1 MRKITL
7 LLLMMLSV
15 FYGSAQCNPG
25 ESQLFISMS
34 GGLYASERWVSVT
47 SEPDGAGTVIFAQ
60 GDGTYGNGSGNLTNE
75 PFCVT
80 DGETYYINAYDS
92 YDDSWNGG
100 VYTITD
106 ASGNVVANNGGVT
119 PDDGNDED
127 ESGSAFGN
135 TQEQELEVSE
145 AFSYTPPACVT
156 PSNTLVENVTA
167 TTADFSW
174 NEEASATLG
183 YDWRVMNEGEDPDD
197 ANNTPVAEGTTM
209 TSSDTTITISGLSA
223 EVTYDAY
230 VASNC
235 DTNGFSAYSSVV
247 SFTTP
252 CAVQV
257 PDYTET
263 FNGGVIAPDCWLEA
277 GSGDPS
283 TGPMDLGSGLWNDD
297 DYLNDT
303 VASGGSDNSA
313 SINLYTNNREDW
325 LISPTFDLS
334 GGTYQLVYNVA
345 VTDFANSNEPEGNGM
360 GTDDVVQML
369 ISEDN
374 GATWTPLMTYDV
386 TNIPSHLGQT
396 EIVDLSSYTGN
407 AVFAIWATDGTVSD
421 SEDYDFFFDEFIVRV
436 PPACEVP
443 TNLVADNIVS
453 TSADL
458 SWDEVTAAN
467 SGYEWVVMTD
477 GEDPTDTA
485 NTPVATG
492 TTAAST
498 EVTATATGLTPETD
512 YDVYVR
518 SNCGTD
524 NISEYSDIVEITTLP
539 TCPSVSNLTVDS
551 VDETSA
557 AISWDAVAN
566 ASVGYLVEVYDFE
579 ADPETATAVYS
590 ETVTDVTLVISTLEA
605 ANSYDVYVTVDCGT
619 EDGQSTSEMI
629 TVSTT
634 VPDPVCGGNFYDTG
648 GIDMDFMNNEDYTV
662 TILPDTAGDLVVATF
677 TLVDTST
684 FDDLSVDIGDGN
696 GFQLIPDLADGETL
710 VYTSEAA
717 DGSLIFEFVS
727 STVVP
732 NPGWEAAITCIAPP
746 ACPDPNNLTVSE
758 VTAFTADLSWD
769 EEANASNGYTWVVMS
784 DGEDPTDD
792 ANTPVATGTTA
803 SGVLTASVS
812 GLESNTAYDAYV
824 LADCGDTDGLSVY
837 SNIAEFTT
845 LISCEAPSNLLVEN
859 VTVTGA
865 DLSWEEVANASN
877 GYTWVIM
884 LDGEDPTDTANT
896 PVATGTTAMGVLT
909 ASVSGLSEN
918 TEYDAY
924 VSADCGDTDGMSDFS
939 DVESF
944 TTPCAIVIPNYTEDF
959 DGGVVAPD
967 CWMEAGSG
975 DPTTGPMDLGSGLWN
990 DDDYL
995 NDTVASGGSDNSASI
1010 NLYTNNREDWLISPT
1025 FDLSGGTYQLVYNVA
1040 VTDFANSNEPEG
1052 NGMGTDDVVQMLIS
1066 EDNGATWTPLMTY
1079 DVTNIP
1085 SHLGQTEIVDLS
1097 SYTGNAV
1104 FAIWATDGTVN
1115 DSEDYDFF
1123 FDEFIVR
1130 TPLNCESPVAE
1141 FSTVDS
1147 CDTGEFSIEVNVTS
1161 LGSFS
1166 TIDAFDDQGS
1176 ATQTIT
1182 MAGTYTFGP
1191 YASGTDVLMTLGG
1204 DDADC
1209 NIDETV
1215 TFVCPAQND
1224 ECDVATDLTVGQD
1237 FEDFPVTGNNIGATD
1252 SMQGDP
1258 SCGAAGFNGG
1268 DVWFTVTVPSDGILT
1283 IEMQSAAGSSITD
1296 ATMDVF
1302 SGACGDLV
1310 PVDCDDDGGEGLFPI
1325 IEINDMTLAD
1335 QTLYVRA
1342 WEYGNNVTGEFQIAA
1357 YNANVVGVEDINENA
1372 NIFLYPNPASSE
1384 LHISGLQ
1391 EVTNVSV
1398 FNMLGQKV
1406 LSTKTQNMINV
1417 SDLSTGMY
1425 VVTIDNNGVKKT
1437 MRFIKE

>member
-25 ESQLFISMS
+25 ESQLFITTS
-34 GGLYASERWVSVT
+34 GGSFPSEQWVSVT
-47 SEPDGAGTVIFAQ
+47 SEPDGAGTVIYAQ

-75 PFCVT
+75 PFCAT

-92 YDDSWNGG
+92 YADSWNGG

-106 ASGNVVANNGGVT
+106 ASGNVVANNGGVS
-119 PDDGNDED
+119 PDDGTDED
-127 ESGSAFGN
+127 ASGAFGN

-145 AFSYTPPACVT
+145 AFSYTPPACAAPANALISDVT
-156 PSNTLVENVTA
+156 PYTA
-167 TTADFSW
+167 VFSW
-174 NEEASATLG
+174 DEEPAATLG
-183 YDWRVMNEGEDPDD
+183 YDWRIMNEGEDPDD

-209 TSSDTTITISGLSA
+209 TSSDTSVNITGLSDY
-223 EVTYDAY
+223 VTYDAY

-235 DTNGFSAYSSVV
+235 DTNGFSDYSGVV

-252 CAVQV
+252 FDNGCGA
-257 PDYTET
+257 YTSSPNLTIDDVNDPEDII
-263 FNGGVIAPDCWLEA
+263 VV
-277 GSGDPS
+277 SG
-283 TGPMDLGSGLWNDD
+283 TGPQVLSDLNVALKIDHTWLSDLDITLTSPSGNSIEIISDLCG
-297 DYLNDT
+297 LNDNFDIVLDDEGEDFACGTPT
-303 VASGGSDNSA
+303 VGVFIPEG
-313 SINLYTNNREDW
+313 L
-325 LISPTFDLS
+325 LS
-334 GGTYQLVYNVA
+334 GFDGEVFDGDWTLSIIDDGGGDDGILIEWCLIPTLV
-345 VTDFANSNEPEGNGM
+345 D
-360 GTDDVVQML
+360 
-369 ISEDN
+369 
-374 GATWTPLMTYDV
+374 
-386 TNIPSHLGQT
+386 
-396 EIVDLSSYTGN
+396 
-407 AVFAIWATDGTVSD
+407 
-421 SEDYDFFFDEFIVRV
+421 
-436 PPACEVP
+436 PPACQAPE
-443 TNLVADNIVS
+443 NLITDNIDS

-498 EVTATATGLTPETD
+498 EVTATATGLTPDTD

-518 SNCGTD
+518 SNCGPD
-524 NISEYSDIVEITTLP
+524 NISEYSDLVEFTTLP

-557 AISWDAVAN
+557 TISWDAVAN

-605 ANSYDVYVTVDCGT
+605 ANSYDVYVTADCGT

-727 STVVP
+727 STVIP

-769 EEANASNGYTWVVMS
+769 EEANASNGYTWVVMA

-865 DLSWEEVANASN
+865 DLSWDEVANASN

-909 ASVSGLSEN
+909 ASFSGLSEN

-1025 FDLSGGTYQLVYNVA
+1025 FDLSGDTYELVYNVA

-1130 TPLNCESPVAE
+1130 TPLNCEPPVAE

-1182 MAGTYTFGP
+1182 MTGTYTFGP
-1191 YASGTDVLMTLGG
+1191 YTSSTDVLMTLGG

-1209 NIDETV
+1209 NIDEIV

-1237 FEDFPVTGNNIGATD
+1237 FEDFPVNGNNIGATD

-1258 SCGAAGFNGG
+1258 SCGAIGFNGG

-1283 IEMQSAAGSSITD
+1283 IETLSASGSPIGDT
-1296 ATMDVF
+1296 TIDVY

-1310 PVDCDDDGGEGLFPI
+1310 AVACDDDGGEGAFSL

-1342 WEYGNNVTGEFQIAA
+1342 WEYGNNAFGEFQISA

-1391 EVTNVSV
+1391 EVTNVSI

>member
-1 MRKITL
+1 
-7 LLLMMLSV
+7 MMLSV

-25 ESQLFISMS
+25 ESQLFITTS
-34 GGLYASERWVSVT
+34 GGSFPSEQWVSVT
-47 SEPDGAGTVIFAQ
+47 SEPDGAGTVIYAQ
-60 GDGTYGNGSGNLTNE
+60 GDGTYGNGSGDLTNE
-75 PFCVT
+75 PFCAT

-92 YDDSWNGG
+92 YADSWDGG

-106 ASGNVVANNGGVT
+106 ASGTVIANNSGES
-119 PDDGNDED
+119 PDDGTDED
-127 ESGSAFGN
+127 ASGAFGN

-145 AFSYTPPACVT
+145 AFSYTPPACAAPANALISDVT
-156 PSNTLVENVTA
+156 PYTA
-167 TTADFSW
+167 VFSW
-174 NEEASATLG
+174 DEEPAATLG
-183 YDWRVMNEGEDPDD
+183 YDWRIMNEGEDPDD
-197 ANNTPVAEGTTM
+197 ANNSPVAEGTTM
-209 TSSDTTITISGLSA
+209 TSSDTSVNITGLSDY
-223 EVTYDAY
+223 VTYDAY

-235 DTNGFSAYSSVV
+235 DTNGFSDYSGVV

-252 CAVQV
+252 FDNGCGA
-257 PDYTET
+257 YTSSPNLTIDDVNDPEDII
-263 FNGGVIAPDCWLEA
+263 VV
-277 GSGDPS
+277 SG
-283 TGPMDLGSGLWNDD
+283 TGPQVLSDLNVALKIDHTWLSDLDITLTSPSGNSIEIISDLCG
-297 DYLNDT
+297 LNDNFDIVLDDEGEDFACGTPT
-303 VASGGSDNSA
+303 VGVFIPEG
-313 SINLYTNNREDW
+313 L
-325 LISPTFDLS
+325 LS
-334 GGTYQLVYNVA
+334 GFDGEVFDGDWTLSIIDDGGGDDGILIEWCLIPTLV
-345 VTDFANSNEPEGNGM
+345 D
-360 GTDDVVQML
+360 
-369 ISEDN
+369 
-374 GATWTPLMTYDV
+374 
-386 TNIPSHLGQT
+386 
-396 EIVDLSSYTGN
+396 
-407 AVFAIWATDGTVSD
+407 
-421 SEDYDFFFDEFIVRV
+421 
-436 PPACEVP
+436 PPACQAPE
-443 TNLVADNIVS
+443 NLITDNIDS

-498 EVTATATGLTPETD
+498 EVTATATGLTPDTD

-518 SNCGTD
+518 SNCGPD
-524 NISEYSDIVEITTLP
+524 NISEYSDLVEITTLP

-557 AISWDAVAN
+557 TISWDAVAN

-605 ANSYDVYVTVDCGT
+605 ANSYDVYVTADCGT

-727 STVVP
+727 STVIP

-769 EEANASNGYTWVVMS
+769 EEANASNGYTWVVMA

-909 ASVSGLSEN
+909 ASFSGLSEN
-918 TEYDAY
+918 TEYDVY

-1025 FDLSGGTYQLVYNVA
+1025 FDLSGDTYELVYNVA

-1130 TPLNCESPVAE
+1130 TPLNCEPPVAE

-1182 MAGTYTFGP
+1182 MTGTYTFGP
-1191 YASGTDVLMTLGG
+1191 YASSTDVLMTLGG

-1209 NIDETV
+1209 NIDEIV

-1237 FEDFPVTGNNIGATD
+1237 FEDFPVNGNNIGATD

-1258 SCGAAGFNGG
+1258 SCGAIGFNGG

-1283 IEMQSAAGSSITD
+1283 IETLSASGSPIGDT
-1296 ATMDVF
+1296 TIDVY

-1310 PVDCDDDGGEGLFPI
+1310 AVACDDDGGEGAFSL

-1342 WEYGNNVTGEFQIAA
+1342 WEYGNNAFGEFQISA

-1391 EVTNVSV
+1391 EVTNVSI

>member
-25 ESQLFISMS
+25 ESQLFITTS
-34 GGLYASERWVSVT
+34 GGSFPSEQWVSVT
-47 SEPDGAGTVIFAQ
+47 SEPDGAGTVIYAQ
-60 GDGTYGNGSGNLTNE
+60 GDGTYGNGSGDLTNE
-75 PFCVT
+75 PFCAT

-92 YDDSWNGG
+92 YADSWNGG

-106 ASGNVVANNGGVT
+106 ASGTVIANNSGES
-119 PDDGNDED
+119 PDDGTDED
-127 ESGSAFGN
+127 ASGAFGN

-145 AFSYTPPACVT
+145 AFSYTPPACAAPANALISDVT
-156 PSNTLVENVTA
+156 PYTA
-167 TTADFSW
+167 VFSW
-174 NEEASATLG
+174 DEEPAATLG
-183 YDWRVMNEGEDPDD
+183 YDWRIMNEGEDPDD

-209 TSSDTTITISGLSA
+209 TSSDTSVNITGLSDY
-223 EVTYDAY
+223 VTYDAY

-235 DTNGFSAYSSVV
+235 DTNGFSDYSGVV

-252 CAVQV
+252 FDNGCGA
-257 PDYTET
+257 YTSSPNLTIDDDNDPEDII
-263 FNGGVIAPDCWLEA
+263 VV
-277 GSGDPS
+277 SG
-283 TGPMDLGSGLWNDD
+283 TGPQVLSDLNVALKIDHTWLSDLDITLTSPSGNSIEIISDLCG
-297 DYLNDT
+297 LNDNFDIVLDDEGEDFACGTPT
-303 VASGGSDNSA
+303 VGVFIPEG
-313 SINLYTNNREDW
+313 L
-325 LISPTFDLS
+325 LS
-334 GGTYQLVYNVA
+334 GFDGEVFDGDWTLSIIDDGGGDDGILIEWCLIPTLV
-345 VTDFANSNEPEGNGM
+345 D
-360 GTDDVVQML
+360 
-369 ISEDN
+369 
-374 GATWTPLMTYDV
+374 
-386 TNIPSHLGQT
+386 
-396 EIVDLSSYTGN
+396 
-407 AVFAIWATDGTVSD
+407 
-421 SEDYDFFFDEFIVRV
+421 
-436 PPACEVP
+436 PPACEAP
-443 TNLVADNIVS
+443 ENLITDNIDAVS
-453 TSADL
+453 ANL
-458 SWDEVTAAN
+458 SWDEVAAAN

-477 GEDPTDTA
+477 GEDPADSA

-498 EVTATATGLTPETD
+498 EVTATATGLAPETD

-524 NISEYSDIVEITTLP
+524 SISEYSDLVEFTTLP
-539 TCPSVSNLTVDS
+539 TCPAVSNLTVDS

-557 AISWDAVAN
+557 TISWDAVAN

-590 ETVTDVTLVISTLEA
+590 ETVTDVTLVISTLDA
-605 ANSYDVYVTVDCGT
+605 ANSYDVYVTADCGT

-717 DGSLIFEFVS
+717 DGSLIFEFIS

-769 EEANASNGYTWVVMS
+769 EEANASNGYTWVVMA

-837 SNIAEFTT
+837 SDIAEFTT

-909 ASVSGLSEN
+909 ASVSGLTEN

-1025 FDLSGGTYQLVYNVA
+1025 FDLSGDTYELVYNVA

-1182 MAGTYTFGP
+1182 MTGTYTFGP
-1191 YASGTDVLMTLGG
+1191 YASSTDVLMTLGG

-1209 NIDETV
+1209 NIDEIV

-1237 FEDFPVTGNNIGATD
+1237 FEDFPVNGNNIGATD

-1258 SCGAAGFNGG
+1258 SCGAFGFNGG

-1283 IEMQSAAGSSITD
+1283 IETLSASGSPIGDT
-1296 ATMDVF
+1296 TIDVY

-1310 PVDCDDDGGEGLFPI
+1310 AVACDDDGGEGAFSL

-1342 WEYGNNVTGEFQIAA
+1342 WEYGNNAFGEFQISA

-1391 EVTNVSV
+1391 EVTNVSI

>member
-1 MRKITL
+1 
-7 LLLMMLSV
+7 MMLSV

-25 ESQLFISMS
+25 ESQLFITTS
-34 GGLYASERWVSVT
+34 GGSFPSEQWVSVT
-47 SEPDGAGTVIFAQ
+47 SEPDGAGTVIYAQ

-75 PFCVT
+75 PFCAT

-92 YDDSWNGG
+92 YADSWNGG

-106 ASGNVVANNGGVT
+106 ASGNVVANNGGVS
-119 PDDGNDED
+119 PDDGTDED
-127 ESGSAFGN
+127 AGGAFGN

-167 TTADFSW
+167 TTAEFSW
-174 NEEASATLG
+174 NEEVSATLG

-277 GSGDPS
+277 GSGDP
-283 TGPMDLGSGLWNDD
+283 
-297 DYLNDT
+297 
-303 VASGGSDNSA
+303 
-313 SINLYTNNREDW
+313 
-325 LISPTFDLS
+325 
-334 GGTYQLVYNVA
+334 
-345 VTDFANSNEPEGNGM
+345 
-360 GTDDVVQML
+360 
-369 ISEDN
+369 
-374 GATWTPLMTYDV
+374 
-386 TNIPSHLGQT
+386 
-396 EIVDLSSYTGN
+396 
-407 AVFAIWATDGTVSD
+407 
-421 SEDYDFFFDEFIVRV
+421 
-436 PPACEVP
+436 
-443 TNLVADNIVS
+443 
-453 TSADL
+453 
-458 SWDEVTAAN
+458 
-467 SGYEWVVMTD
+467 
-477 GEDPTDTA
+477 
-485 NTPVATG
+485 
-492 TTAAST
+492 
-498 EVTATATGLTPETD
+498 
-512 YDVYVR
+512 
-518 SNCGTD
+518 
-524 NISEYSDIVEITTLP
+524 
-539 TCPSVSNLTVDS
+539 
-551 VDETSA
+551 
-557 AISWDAVAN
+557 
-566 ASVGYLVEVYDFE
+566 
-579 ADPETATAVYS
+579 
-590 ETVTDVTLVISTLEA
+590 
-605 ANSYDVYVTVDCGT
+605 
-619 EDGQSTSEMI
+619 
-629 TVSTT
+629 
-634 VPDPVCGGNFYDTG
+634 
-648 GIDMDFMNNEDYTV
+648 
-662 TILPDTAGDLVVATF
+662 
-677 TLVDTST
+677 
-684 FDDLSVDIGDGN
+684 
-696 GFQLIPDLADGETL
+696 
-710 VYTSEAA
+710 
-717 DGSLIFEFVS
+717 
-727 STVVP
+727 
-732 NPGWEAAITCIAPP
+732 
-746 ACPDPNNLTVSE
+746 
-758 VTAFTADLSWD
+758 
-769 EEANASNGYTWVVMS
+769 
-784 DGEDPTDD
+784 
-792 ANTPVATGTTA
+792 
-803 SGVLTASVS
+803 
-812 GLESNTAYDAYV
+812 
-824 LADCGDTDGLSVY
+824 
-837 SNIAEFTT
+837 
-845 LISCEAPSNLLVEN
+845 
-859 VTVTGA
+859 
-865 DLSWEEVANASN
+865 
-877 GYTWVIM
+877 
-884 LDGEDPTDTANT
+884 
-896 PVATGTTAMGVLT
+896 
-909 ASVSGLSEN
+909 
-918 TEYDAY
+918 
-924 VSADCGDTDGMSDFS
+924 
-939 DVESF
+939 
-944 TTPCAIVIPNYTEDF
+944 
-959 DGGVVAPD
+959 
-967 CWMEAGSG
+967 
-975 DPTTGPMDLGSGLWN
+975 TTGPMDLGSGLWN

-1025 FDLSGGTYQLVYNVA
+1025 FDLSGDTYELVYNVA

-1066 EDNGATWTPLMTY
+1066 EDNGATWSPLMTY

-1130 TPLNCESPVAE
+1130 TPLNCEPPVAE

-1182 MAGTYTFGP
+1182 MTGTYTFGP
-1191 YASGTDVLMTLGG
+1191 YASSTDVLMTLGG

-1209 NIDETV
+1209 NIDEIV

-1237 FEDFPVTGNNIGATD
+1237 FEDFPVNGNNIGATD

-1258 SCGAAGFNGG
+1258 SCGAFGFNGG

-1283 IEMQSAAGSSITD
+1283 IETLSASGSPIGDT
-1296 ATMDVF
+1296 TIDVY

-1310 PVDCDDDGGEGLFPI
+1310 AVACDDDGGEGAFSL

-1342 WEYGNNVTGEFQIAA
+1342 WEYGNNAFGEFQISA

-1391 EVTNVSV
+1391 EVTNVSI

>member
-1 MRKITL
+1 
-7 LLLMMLSV
+7 MMLSV

-25 ESQLFISMS
+25 ESQLFITTS
-34 GGLYASERWVSVT
+34 GGSFPSEQWVSVT
-47 SEPDGAGTVIFAQ
+47 SEPDGAGTVIYAQ
-60 GDGTYGNGSGNLTNE
+60 GDGTYGNGSGDLTNE
-75 PFCVT
+75 PFCAT

-92 YDDSWNGG
+92 YADSWNGG

-106 ASGNVVANNGGVT
+106 ASGTVIANNSGES
-119 PDDGNDED
+119 PDDGTDED
-127 ESGSAFGN
+127 ASGAFGN

-145 AFSYTPPACVT
+145 AFSYTPPACAAPANALISDVT
-156 PSNTLVENVTA
+156 PYTA
-167 TTADFSW
+167 VFSW
-174 NEEASATLG
+174 DEEPAATLG
-183 YDWRVMNEGEDPDD
+183 YDWRIMNEGEDPDD

-209 TSSDTTITISGLSA
+209 TSSDTSVNITGLSDY
-223 EVTYDAY
+223 VTYDAY

-235 DTNGFSAYSSVV
+235 DTNGFSDYSGVV

-252 CAVQV
+252 FDNGCGA
-257 PDYTET
+257 YTSSPNLTIDDDNDPEDII
-263 FNGGVIAPDCWLEA
+263 VV
-277 GSGDPS
+277 SG
-283 TGPMDLGSGLWNDD
+283 TGPQVLSDLNVALKIDHTWLSDLDITLTSPSGNSIEIISDLCG
-297 DYLNDT
+297 LNDNFDIVLDDEGEDFACGTPT
-303 VASGGSDNSA
+303 VGVFIPEG
-313 SINLYTNNREDW
+313 L
-325 LISPTFDLS
+325 LS
-334 GGTYQLVYNVA
+334 GFDGEVFDGDWTLSIIDDGGGDDGILIEWCLIPTLV
-345 VTDFANSNEPEGNGM
+345 D
-360 GTDDVVQML
+360 
-369 ISEDN
+369 
-374 GATWTPLMTYDV
+374 
-386 TNIPSHLGQT
+386 
-396 EIVDLSSYTGN
+396 
-407 AVFAIWATDGTVSD
+407 
-421 SEDYDFFFDEFIVRV
+421 
-436 PPACEVP
+436 PPACEAP
-443 TNLVADNIVS
+443 ENLITDNIDAVS
-453 TSADL
+453 ANL
-458 SWDEVTAAN
+458 SWDEVAAAN

-477 GEDPTDTA
+477 GEDPADSA

-498 EVTATATGLTPETD
+498 EVTATATGLAPETD

-524 NISEYSDIVEITTLP
+524 SISEYSDLVEFTTLP
-539 TCPSVSNLTVDS
+539 TCPAVSNLTVDS

-557 AISWDAVAN
+557 TISWDAVAN

-590 ETVTDVTLVISTLEA
+590 ETVTDVTLVISTLDA
-605 ANSYDVYVTVDCGT
+605 ANSYDVYVTADCGT

-717 DGSLIFEFVS
+717 DGSLIFEFIS

-769 EEANASNGYTWVVMS
+769 EEANASNGYTWVVMA

-909 ASVSGLSEN
+909 ASVSGLTEN

-1025 FDLSGGTYQLVYNVA
+1025 FDLSGDTYELVYNVA

-1182 MAGTYTFGP
+1182 MTGTYTFGP
-1191 YASGTDVLMTLGG
+1191 YASSTDVLMTLGG

-1209 NIDETV
+1209 NIDEIV

-1237 FEDFPVTGNNIGATD
+1237 FEDFPVNGNNIGATD

-1258 SCGAAGFNGG
+1258 SCGAFGFNGG

-1283 IEMQSAAGSSITD
+1283 IETLSASGSPIGDT
-1296 ATMDVF
+1296 TIDVY

-1310 PVDCDDDGGEGLFPI
+1310 AVACDDDGGEGAFSL

-1342 WEYGNNVTGEFQIAA
+1342 WEYGNNAFGEFQISA

-1391 EVTNVSV
+1391 EVTNVSI

>member
-25 ESQLFISMS
+25 ESQLFITTSDGS
-34 GGLYASERWVSVT
+34 YPSEQWVSVT
-47 SEPDGAGTVIFAQ
+47 SEPNGAGTVIYAQ
-60 GDGTYGNGSGNLTNE
+60 GDGTYGNESGDLTNE

-92 YDDSWNGG
+92 FADSWNGG

-106 ASGNVVANNGGVT
+106 ASGTVIANNSGVS
-119 PDDGNDED
+119 PDDGTDED
-127 ESGSAFGN
+127 ASGAFGN

-145 AFSYTPPACVT
+145 AFSYTPPACAAPANALISDVT
-156 PSNTLVENVTA
+156 PYTA
-167 TTADFSW
+167 VFSW
-174 NEEASATLG
+174 DEEPAATLG
-183 YDWRVMNEGEDPDD
+183 YDWRIMNEGEDPDD

-209 TSSDTTITISGLSA
+209 TSSDTSVNITGLSDS
-223 EVTYDAY
+223 VTYDAY

-235 DTNGFSAYSSVV
+235 DTNGFSDYSGVV
-247 SFTTP
+247 SFSTP
-252 CAVQV
+252 FDNGCGA
-257 PDYTET
+257 YTSSPNLTIDDDNDPEDII
-263 FNGGVIAPDCWLEA
+263 VV
-277 GSGDPS
+277 SG
-283 TGPMDLGSGLWNDD
+283 TGPQVLSDLNVALKIDHTWLSDLDITLTSPSGNSIEIISDLCG
-297 DYLNDT
+297 LNDNFDIVLDDEGEDFACGTPT
-303 VASGGSDNSA
+303 VGVFIPEG
-313 SINLYTNNREDW
+313 L
-325 LISPTFDLS
+325 LS
-334 GGTYQLVYNVA
+334 GFDGEVFDGDWTLSIIDDGGGDDGILIEWCLIPTLV
-345 VTDFANSNEPEGNGM
+345 D
-360 GTDDVVQML
+360 
-369 ISEDN
+369 
-374 GATWTPLMTYDV
+374 
-386 TNIPSHLGQT
+386 
-396 EIVDLSSYTGN
+396 
-407 AVFAIWATDGTVSD
+407 
-421 SEDYDFFFDEFIVRV
+421 
-436 PPACEVP
+436 PPACEAP
-443 TNLVADNIVS
+443 ENLITDNIDAVS
-453 TSADL
+453 ANL
-458 SWDEVTAAN
+458 SWDEVAAAN

-477 GEDPTDTA
+477 GEDPADSA

-498 EVTATATGLTPETD
+498 EVTATATGLDPETD

-524 NISEYSDIVEITTLP
+524 SISEYSDLVEFTTLP
-539 TCPSVSNLTVDS
+539 TCPAVSNLTVDS

-557 AISWDAVAN
+557 TISWDAVAN
-566 ASVGYLVEVYDFE
+566 ASVGYLVEIYDFE

-605 ANSYDVYVTVDCGT
+605 ANSYDIYVTADCGT

-634 VPDPVCGGNFYDTG
+634 IPDPVCGGNFYDTG

-696 GFQLIPDLADGETL
+696 GFQLIPDTDDGETL

-717 DGSLIFEFVS
+717 DGSLIFEFIS

-769 EEANASNGYTWVVMS
+769 EEANASNGYTWVVMA

-837 SNIAEFTT
+837 SNVAEFTT

-859 VTVTGA
+859 VSVTGA

-944 TTPCAIVIPNYTEDF
+944 TTPCAIIIPNYTEDF

-995 NDTVASGGSDNSASI
+995 NDTVASGNSDNSASI

-1025 FDLSGGTYQLVYNVA
+1025 FDLSGDSYELVYNVA

-1066 EDNGATWTPLMTY
+1066 EDDGATWTPLMTY

-1085 SHLGQTEIVDLS
+1085 SHLGQTEIIDLS

-1115 DSEDYDFF
+1115 DPEDYDFF

-1224 ECDVATDLTVGQD
+1224 ECDVAIDLTVGQD

-1258 SCGAAGFNGG
+1258 SCSAFGFNGG

-1283 IEMQSAAGSSITD
+1283 IEMQSAAGSAITD

-1357 YNANVVGVEDINENA
+1357 YNANVVGVEDINPNT

-1391 EVTNVSV
+1391 EVTNVSI

-1406 LSTKTQNMINV
+1406 LSTKTQNMVNV

>member
-1 MRKITL
+1 
-7 LLLMMLSV
+7 MMLSV

-25 ESQLFISMS
+25 ESQLFITTSDGS
-34 GGLYASERWVSVT
+34 YPSEQWVSVT
-47 SEPDGAGTVIFAQ
+47 SEPNGAGTVIYAQ
-60 GDGTYGNGSGNLTNE
+60 GDGTYGNESGDLTNE

-92 YDDSWNGG
+92 FADSWNGG

-106 ASGNVVANNGGVT
+106 ASGTVIANNSGVS
-119 PDDGNDED
+119 PDDGTDED
-127 ESGSAFGN
+127 ASGAFGN

-145 AFSYTPPACVT
+145 AFSYTPPACAAPANALISDVT
-156 PSNTLVENVTA
+156 PYTA
-167 TTADFSW
+167 VFSW
-174 NEEASATLG
+174 DEEPAATLG
-183 YDWRVMNEGEDPDD
+183 YDWRIMNEGEDPDD

-209 TSSDTTITISGLSA
+209 TSSDTSVNITGLSDS
-223 EVTYDAY
+223 VTYDAY

-235 DTNGFSAYSSVV
+235 DTNGFSDYSGVV
-247 SFTTP
+247 SFSTP
-252 CAVQV
+252 FDNGCGA
-257 PDYTET
+257 YTSSPNLTIDDDNDPEDII
-263 FNGGVIAPDCWLEA
+263 VV
-277 GSGDPS
+277 SG
-283 TGPMDLGSGLWNDD
+283 TGPQVLSDLNVALKIDHTWLSDLDITLTSPSGNSIEIISDLCG
-297 DYLNDT
+297 LNDNFDIVLDDEGEDFACGTPT
-303 VASGGSDNSA
+303 VGVFIPEG
-313 SINLYTNNREDW
+313 L
-325 LISPTFDLS
+325 LS
-334 GGTYQLVYNVA
+334 GFDGEVFDGDWTLSIIDDGGGDDGILIEWCLIPTLV
-345 VTDFANSNEPEGNGM
+345 D
-360 GTDDVVQML
+360 
-369 ISEDN
+369 
-374 GATWTPLMTYDV
+374 
-386 TNIPSHLGQT
+386 
-396 EIVDLSSYTGN
+396 
-407 AVFAIWATDGTVSD
+407 
-421 SEDYDFFFDEFIVRV
+421 
-436 PPACEVP
+436 PPACEAP
-443 TNLVADNIVS
+443 ENLITDNIDAVS
-453 TSADL
+453 ANL
-458 SWDEVTAAN
+458 SWDEVAAAN

-477 GEDPTDTA
+477 GEDPADSA

-498 EVTATATGLTPETD
+498 EVTATATGLAPETD

-524 NISEYSDIVEITTLP
+524 SISEYSDLVEFTTLP
-539 TCPSVSNLTVDS
+539 TCPAVSNLTVDS

-557 AISWDAVAN
+557 TISWDAVAN

-590 ETVTDVTLVISTLEA
+590 ETVTDVTLVISTLDA
-605 ANSYDVYVTVDCGT
+605 ANSYDVYVTADCGT

-717 DGSLIFEFVS
+717 DGSLIFEFIS

-769 EEANASNGYTWVVMS
+769 EEANASNGYTWVVMA

-837 SNIAEFTT
+837 SDIAEFTT

-909 ASVSGLSEN
+909 ASVSGLTEN

-1025 FDLSGGTYQLVYNVA
+1025 FDLSGDTYELVYNVA

-1182 MAGTYTFGP
+1182 MTGTYTFGP
-1191 YASGTDVLMTLGG
+1191 YASSTDVLMTLGG

-1209 NIDETV
+1209 NIDEIV

-1237 FEDFPVTGNNIGATD
+1237 FEDFPVNGNNIGATD

-1258 SCGAAGFNGG
+1258 SCGAFGFNGG

-1283 IEMQSAAGSSITD
+1283 IETLSASGSPIGDT
-1296 ATMDVF
+1296 TIDVY

-1310 PVDCDDDGGEGLFPI
+1310 AVACDDDGGEGAFSL

-1342 WEYGNNVTGEFQIAA
+1342 WEYGNNAFGEFQISA

-1391 EVTNVSV
+1391 EVTNVSI

>member
-25 ESQLFISMS
+25 ESQLFITTS
-34 GGLYASERWVSVT
+34 GGSFPSEQWVSVT
-47 SEPDGAGTVIFAQ
+47 SEPDGAGTVIYAQ
-60 GDGTYGNGSGNLTNE
+60 GDGTYGNGSGDLTNE
-75 PFCVT
+75 PFCAT

-92 YDDSWNGG
+92 YADSWNGG

-106 ASGNVVANNGGVT
+106 ASGTVIANNSGES
-119 PDDGNDED
+119 PDDGTDED
-127 ESGSAFGN
+127 ASGAFGN

-145 AFSYTPPACVT
+145 AFSYTPPACAAPANALISDVT
-156 PSNTLVENVTA
+156 PYTA
-167 TTADFSW
+167 VFSW
-174 NEEASATLG
+174 DEEPAATLG
-183 YDWRVMNEGEDPDD
+183 YDWRIMNEGEDPDD

-209 TSSDTTITISGLSA
+209 TSSDTSVNITGLSDY
-223 EVTYDAY
+223 VTYDAY

-235 DTNGFSAYSSVV
+235 DTNGFSDYSGVV

-252 CAVQV
+252 FDNGCGA
-257 PDYTET
+257 YTSSPNLTIDDDNDPEDII
-263 FNGGVIAPDCWLEA
+263 VV
-277 GSGDPS
+277 SG
-283 TGPMDLGSGLWNDD
+283 TGPQVLSDLNVALKIDHTWLSDLDITLTSPSGNSIEIISDLCG
-297 DYLNDT
+297 LNDNFDIVLDDEGEDFACGTPT
-303 VASGGSDNSA
+303 VGVFIPEG
-313 SINLYTNNREDW
+313 L
-325 LISPTFDLS
+325 LS
-334 GGTYQLVYNVA
+334 GFDGEVFDGDWTLSIIDDGGGDDGILIEWCLIPTLV
-345 VTDFANSNEPEGNGM
+345 D
-360 GTDDVVQML
+360 
-369 ISEDN
+369 
-374 GATWTPLMTYDV
+374 
-386 TNIPSHLGQT
+386 
-396 EIVDLSSYTGN
+396 
-407 AVFAIWATDGTVSD
+407 
-421 SEDYDFFFDEFIVRV
+421 
-436 PPACEVP
+436 PPACEAP
-443 TNLVADNIVS
+443 ENLITDNIDAVS
-453 TSADL
+453 ANL
-458 SWDEVTAAN
+458 SWDEVAAAN

-477 GEDPTDTA
+477 GEDPADSA

-498 EVTATATGLTPETD
+498 EVTATATGLAPETD

-524 NISEYSDIVEITTLP
+524 SISEYSDLVEFTTLP
-539 TCPSVSNLTVDS
+539 TCPAVSNLTVDS

-557 AISWDAVAN
+557 TISWDAVAN

-605 ANSYDVYVTVDCGT
+605 ANSYDVYVTADCGT

-717 DGSLIFEFVS
+717 DGSLIFEFIS

-769 EEANASNGYTWVVMS
+769 EEANASNGYTWVVMA

-909 ASVSGLSEN
+909 ASVSGLTEN

-1025 FDLSGGTYQLVYNVA
+1025 FDLSGDTYELVYNVA

-1182 MAGTYTFGP
+1182 MTGTYTFGP
-1191 YASGTDVLMTLGG
+1191 YASSTDVLMTLGG

-1209 NIDETV
+1209 NIDEIV

-1237 FEDFPVTGNNIGATD
+1237 FEDFPVNGNNIGATD

-1258 SCGAAGFNGG
+1258 SCGAFGFNGG

-1283 IEMQSAAGSSITD
+1283 IETLSASGSPIGDT
-1296 ATMDVF
+1296 TIDVY

-1310 PVDCDDDGGEGLFPI
+1310 AVACDDDGGEGAFSL

-1342 WEYGNNVTGEFQIAA
+1342 WEYGNNAFGEFQISA

-1391 EVTNVSV
+1391 EVTNVSI

>member
-25 ESQLFISMS
+25 ESQLFITTSDGS
-34 GGLYASERWVSVT
+34 YPSEQWVSVT
-47 SEPDGAGTVIFAQ
+47 SEPDGAGTVIYAQ
-60 GDGTYGNGSGNLTNE
+60 GDGTYGNGSGDLTNE

-92 YDDSWNGG
+92 FADSWNGG

-106 ASGNVVANNGGVT
+106 ASGTVIANNSGVS
-119 PDDGNDED
+119 PDDGTDED
-127 ESGSAFGN
+127 ASGAFGN

-145 AFSYTPPACVT
+145 AFSYTPPACAAPANALISDVT
-156 PSNTLVENVTA
+156 PYTA
-167 TTADFSW
+167 VFSW
-174 NEEASATLG
+174 DEEPAATLG
-183 YDWRVMNEGEDPDD
+183 YDWRIMNEGEDPDD

-209 TSSDTTITISGLSA
+209 TSSDTSVNITGLSDS
-223 EVTYDAY
+223 VTYDAY

-235 DTNGFSAYSSVV
+235 DTNGFSDYSGVV
-247 SFTTP
+247 SFSTP
-252 CAVQV
+252 FDNGCGA
-257 PDYTET
+257 YTSSPNLTIDDDNDPEDII
-263 FNGGVIAPDCWLEA
+263 VV
-277 GSGDPS
+277 SG
-283 TGPMDLGSGLWNDD
+283 TGPQVLSDLNVALKIDHTWLSDLDITLTSPSGNSIEIISDLCG
-297 DYLNDT
+297 LNDNFDIVLDDEGEDFACGTPT
-303 VASGGSDNSA
+303 VGVFIPEG
-313 SINLYTNNREDW
+313 L
-325 LISPTFDLS
+325 LS
-334 GGTYQLVYNVA
+334 GFDGEVFDGDWTLSIIDDGGGDDGILIEWCLIPTLV
-345 VTDFANSNEPEGNGM
+345 D
-360 GTDDVVQML
+360 
-369 ISEDN
+369 
-374 GATWTPLMTYDV
+374 
-386 TNIPSHLGQT
+386 
-396 EIVDLSSYTGN
+396 
-407 AVFAIWATDGTVSD
+407 
-421 SEDYDFFFDEFIVRV
+421 
-436 PPACEVP
+436 PPACEAP
-443 TNLVADNIVS
+443 ENLITDNIDAVS
-453 TSADL
+453 ANL
-458 SWDEVTAAN
+458 SWDEVAAAN

-477 GEDPTDTA
+477 GEDPADSA

-498 EVTATATGLTPETD
+498 EVTATATGLAPETD

-524 NISEYSDIVEITTLP
+524 SISEYSDLVEFTTLP
-539 TCPSVSNLTVDS
+539 TCPAVSNLTVDS

-557 AISWDAVAN
+557 TISWDAVAN

-590 ETVTDVTLVISTLEA
+590 ETVTDVTLVISTLDA
-605 ANSYDVYVTVDCGT
+605 ANSYDVYVTADCGA

-717 DGSLIFEFVS
+717 DGSLIFEFIS

-769 EEANASNGYTWVVMS
+769 EEANASNGYTWVVMA

-837 SNIAEFTT
+837 SDIAEFTT

-909 ASVSGLSEN
+909 ASVSGLTEN

-1025 FDLSGGTYQLVYNVA
+1025 FDLSGDTYELVYNVA

>member
-25 ESQLFISMS
+25 ESQLFITTS
-34 GGLYASERWVSVT
+34 GGSFPSEQWVSVT
-47 SEPDGAGTVIFAQ
+47 SEPDGAGTVIYAQ
-60 GDGTYGNGSGNLTNE
+60 GDGTYGNGSGDLTNE
-75 PFCVT
+75 PFCAT

-92 YDDSWNGG
+92 YADSWNGG

-106 ASGNVVANNGGVT
+106 ASGTVIANNSGES
-119 PDDGNDED
+119 PDDGTDED
-127 ESGSAFGN
+127 ASGAFGN

-145 AFSYTPPACVT
+145 AFSYTPPACAAPANALISDVT
-156 PSNTLVENVTA
+156 PYTA
-167 TTADFSW
+167 VFSW
-174 NEEASATLG
+174 DEEPAATLG
-183 YDWRVMNEGEDPDD
+183 YDWRIMNEGEDPDD
-197 ANNTPVAEGTTM
+197 ANNTPVAEGTIM
-209 TSSDTTITISGLSA
+209 TSSDTSVNITGLSDY
-223 EVTYDAY
+223 VTYDAY

-235 DTNGFSAYSSVV
+235 DTNGFSDYSGVV

-252 CAVQV
+252 FDNGCGA
-257 PDYTET
+257 YTSSPNLTIDDDNDPEDII
-263 FNGGVIAPDCWLEA
+263 VV
-277 GSGDPS
+277 SG
-283 TGPMDLGSGLWNDD
+283 TGPQVLSDLNVALKIDHTWLSDLDITLTSPSGNSIEIISDLCG
-297 DYLNDT
+297 LNDNFDIVLDDEGEDFACGTPT
-303 VASGGSDNSA
+303 VGVFIPEG
-313 SINLYTNNREDW
+313 L
-325 LISPTFDLS
+325 LS
-334 GGTYQLVYNVA
+334 GFDGEVFDGDWTLSIIDDGGGDDGILIEWCLIPTLV
-345 VTDFANSNEPEGNGM
+345 D
-360 GTDDVVQML
+360 
-369 ISEDN
+369 
-374 GATWTPLMTYDV
+374 
-386 TNIPSHLGQT
+386 
-396 EIVDLSSYTGN
+396 
-407 AVFAIWATDGTVSD
+407 
-421 SEDYDFFFDEFIVRV
+421 
-436 PPACEVP
+436 PPACEAP
-443 TNLVADNIVS
+443 ENLITDNIDAVS
-453 TSADL
+453 ANL
-458 SWDEVTAAN
+458 SWDEVAAAN

-477 GEDPTDTA
+477 GEDPADSA

-498 EVTATATGLTPETD
+498 EVTATATGLAPETD

-524 NISEYSDIVEITTLP
+524 SISEYSDLVEFTTLP
-539 TCPSVSNLTVDS
+539 TCPAVSNLTVDS

-557 AISWDAVAN
+557 TISWDAVAN

-590 ETVTDVTLVISTLEA
+590 ETVTDVTLVISTLDA
-605 ANSYDVYVTVDCGT
+605 ANSYDVYVTADCGT

-769 EEANASNGYTWVVMS
+769 EEANASNGYTWVVMA

-803 SGVLTASVS
+803 SGVLTTSVS

-1025 FDLSGGTYQLVYNVA
+1025 FDLSGDTYELVYNVA

-1258 SCGAAGFNGG
+1258 SYRAFGFNGG
-1268 DVWFTVTVPSDGILT
+1268 EVWFTVTVPSDGILT
-1283 IEMQSAAGSSITD
+1283 IETLSASGSSITD
-1296 ATMDVF
+1296 TTIDVY

-1310 PVDCDDDGGEGLFPI
+1310 AVACDDDGGEGAFSL

-1342 WEYGNNVTGEFQIAA
+1342 WEYGNNATGEFRISA
-1357 YNANVVGVEDINENA
+1357 YNANVVGVEDINENV

-1391 EVTNVSV
+1391 EVTNVSI

>member
-25 ESQLFISMS
+25 ESQLFITTSDGS
-34 GGLYASERWVSVT
+34 FPSEQWVSVT
-47 SEPDGAGTVIFAQ
+47 SEPDGAGTVIYAQ
-60 GDGTYGNGSGNLTNE
+60 GDGTYGNGSGDLTNE

-92 YDDSWNGG
+92 FADSWNGG

-106 ASGNVVANNGGVT
+106 ASGTVIANNSGES
-119 PDDGNDED
+119 PDDGTDED
-127 ESGSAFGN
+127 ASGAFGN

-145 AFSYTPPACVT
+145 AFSYTPPACAAPANALISDVT
-156 PSNTLVENVTA
+156 PYTA
-167 TTADFSW
+167 VFSW
-174 NEEASATLG
+174 DEEPAATLG
-183 YDWRVMNEGEDPDD
+183 YDWRIMNEGEDPDD

-209 TSSDTTITISGLSA
+209 TSSDTSVNITGLSDY
-223 EVTYDAY
+223 VTYDAY

-235 DTNGFSAYSSVV
+235 DTNGFSDYSGVV

-252 CAVQV
+252 FDNGCGA
-257 PDYTET
+257 YTSSPNLTIDDDNDPEDII
-263 FNGGVIAPDCWLEA
+263 VV
-277 GSGDPS
+277 SG
-283 TGPMDLGSGLWNDD
+283 TGPQVLSDLNVALKIDHTWLSDLDITLTSPSGNSIEIISDLCG
-297 DYLNDT
+297 LNDNFDIVLDDEGEDFACGTPT
-303 VASGGSDNSA
+303 VGVFIPEG
-313 SINLYTNNREDW
+313 L
-325 LISPTFDLS
+325 LS
-334 GGTYQLVYNVA
+334 GFDGEVFDGDWTLSIIDDGGGDDGILIEWCLIPTLV
-345 VTDFANSNEPEGNGM
+345 D
-360 GTDDVVQML
+360 
-369 ISEDN
+369 
-374 GATWTPLMTYDV
+374 
-386 TNIPSHLGQT
+386 
-396 EIVDLSSYTGN
+396 
-407 AVFAIWATDGTVSD
+407 
-421 SEDYDFFFDEFIVRV
+421 
-436 PPACEVP
+436 PPACEAP
-443 TNLVADNIVS
+443 ENLITDNIDAVS
-453 TSADL
+453 ANL
-458 SWDEVTAAN
+458 SWDEVAAAN

-477 GEDPTDTA
+477 GEDPADSA

-524 NISEYSDIVEITTLP
+524 SISEYSDLVEFTTLP
-539 TCPSVSNLTVDS
+539 TCPAVSNLTVDS

-557 AISWDAVAN
+557 TISWDAVAN

-605 ANSYDVYVTVDCGT
+605 ANSYDVYVTADCGT

-696 GFQLIPDLADGETL
+696 GFQLIPDLADGETI

-769 EEANASNGYTWVVMS
+769 EEANASNGYTWVVMA

-837 SNIAEFTT
+837 SDIAEFTT

-909 ASVSGLSEN
+909 ASVSGLTEN

-959 DGGVVAPD
+959 DDGVVAPV

-1025 FDLSGGTYQLVYNVA
+1025 FDLSGDTYELVYNVA

-1224 ECDVATDLTVGQD
+1224 DCDVATDLTVGQD

-1258 SCGAAGFNGG
+1258 SCGAFGFNGG

-1357 YNANVVGVEDINENA
+1357 YNANVVGVEDINPNA

-1391 EVTNVSV
+1391 EVTNVSI

-1425 VVTIDNNGVKKT
+1425 VVTIENNGVKKT

>member
-25 ESQLFISMS
+25 ESQLFITTS
-34 GGLYASERWVSVT
+34 GGSFPSEQWVSVT
-47 SEPDGAGTVIFAQ
+47 SEPDGAGTVIYAQ
-60 GDGTYGNGSGNLTNE
+60 GDGTYGNGSGDLTNE
-75 PFCVT
+75 PFCAT
-80 DGETYYINAYDS
+80 EGETYYINAYDS
-92 YDDSWNGG
+92 YADSWNGG

-106 ASGNVVANNGGVT
+106 ASGTVIANNSGES
-119 PDDGNDED
+119 PDDGTDED
-127 ESGSAFGN
+127 ASGAFGN

-145 AFSYTPPACVT
+145 AFSYTPPACAAPANALISDVT
-156 PSNTLVENVTA
+156 PYTA
-167 TTADFSW
+167 VFSW
-174 NEEASATLG
+174 DEEPAATLG
-183 YDWRVMNEGEDPDD
+183 YDWRIMNEGEDPDD

-209 TSSDTTITISGLSA
+209 TSSDTSVNITGLSDY
-223 EVTYDAY
+223 VTYDAY

-235 DTNGFSAYSSVV
+235 DTNGFSDYSGVV

-252 CAVQV
+252 FDNGCGA
-257 PDYTET
+257 YTSSPNLTIDDDNDPEDII
-263 FNGGVIAPDCWLEA
+263 VV
-277 GSGDPS
+277 SG
-283 TGPMDLGSGLWNDD
+283 TGPQVLSDLNVALKIDHTWLSDLDITLTSPSGNSIEIISDLCG
-297 DYLNDT
+297 LNDNFDIVLDDEGEDFACGTPT
-303 VASGGSDNSA
+303 VGVFIPEG
-313 SINLYTNNREDW
+313 L
-325 LISPTFDLS
+325 LS
-334 GGTYQLVYNVA
+334 GFDGEVFDGDWTLSIIDDGGGDDGILIEWCLIPTLV
-345 VTDFANSNEPEGNGM
+345 D
-360 GTDDVVQML
+360 
-369 ISEDN
+369 
-374 GATWTPLMTYDV
+374 
-386 TNIPSHLGQT
+386 
-396 EIVDLSSYTGN
+396 
-407 AVFAIWATDGTVSD
+407 
-421 SEDYDFFFDEFIVRV
+421 
-436 PPACEVP
+436 PPACEAP
-443 TNLVADNIVS
+443 ENLITDNIDAVS
-453 TSADL
+453 ANL
-458 SWDEVTAAN
+458 SWDEVAAAN

-477 GEDPTDTA
+477 GEDPADSA

-524 NISEYSDIVEITTLP
+524 SISEYSDLVEFTTLP
-539 TCPSVSNLTVDS
+539 TCPAVSNLTVDS

-557 AISWDAVAN
+557 TISWDAVAN

-605 ANSYDVYVTVDCGT
+605 ANSYDVYVTADCGT

-769 EEANASNGYTWVVMS
+769 EEANASNGYTWVVMA

-896 PVATGTTAMGVLT
+896 PVVTGTTAMGVLT
-909 ASVSGLSEN
+909 ASVSGLTEN

-959 DGGVVAPD
+959 DDGVVAPD

-1025 FDLSGGTYQLVYNVA
+1025 FDLSGDTYELVYNVA

-1097 SYTGNAV
+1097 SYAGNAV

-1130 TPLNCESPVAE
+1130 TPLNCEPPVAE
-1141 FSTVDS
+1141 ISTVDS

-1182 MAGTYTFGP
+1182 MTGTYTFGP
-1191 YASGTDVLMTLGG
+1191 YASSTDVLMTLGG

-1209 NIDETV
+1209 NIDEIV

-1237 FEDFPVTGNNIGATD
+1237 FEDFPVNGNNIGATD

-1258 SCGAAGFNGG
+1258 SCGAFGFNGG

-1283 IEMQSAAGSSITD
+1283 IETLSASGSPIGDT
-1296 ATMDVF
+1296 TIDVY

-1310 PVDCDDDGGEGLFPI
+1310 AVACDDDGGEGAFSL

-1342 WEYGNNVTGEFQIAA
+1342 WEYGNNAFGEFQISA

-1391 EVTNVSV
+1391 EVTNVSI

>member
-1 MRKITL
+1 M
-7 LLLMMLSV
+7 
-15 FYGSAQCNPG
+15 
-25 ESQLFISMS
+25 
-34 GGLYASERWVSVT
+34 
-47 SEPDGAGTVIFAQ
+47 
-60 GDGTYGNGSGNLTNE
+60 
-75 PFCVT
+75 
-80 DGETYYINAYDS
+80 
-92 YDDSWNGG
+92 
-100 VYTITD
+100 
-106 ASGNVVANNGGVT
+106 
-119 PDDGNDED
+119 
-127 ESGSAFGN
+127 
-135 TQEQELEVSE
+135 SE
-145 AFSYTPPACVT
+145 AFSYTPPACAAPANALISDVT
-156 PSNTLVENVTA
+156 PYTA
-167 TTADFSW
+167 VFSW
-174 NEEASATLG
+174 DEEPAATLG
-183 YDWRVMNEGEDPDD
+183 YDWRIMNEGEDPDD

-209 TSSDTTITISGLSA
+209 TSSDTSVNITGLSDS
-223 EVTYDAY
+223 VTYDAY

-235 DTNGFSAYSSVV
+235 DTNGFSDYSGVV
-247 SFTTP
+247 SFSTP
-252 CAVQV
+252 FDNGCGA
-257 PDYTET
+257 YTSSPNLTIDDDNDPEDII
-263 FNGGVIAPDCWLEA
+263 VV
-277 GSGDPS
+277 SG
-283 TGPMDLGSGLWNDD
+283 TGPQVLSDLNVALKIDHTWLSDLDITLTSPSGNSIEIISDLCG
-297 DYLNDT
+297 LNDNFDIVLDDEGEDFACGTPT
-303 VASGGSDNSA
+303 VGVFIPEG
-313 SINLYTNNREDW
+313 L
-325 LISPTFDLS
+325 LS
-334 GGTYQLVYNVA
+334 GFDGEVFDGDWTLSIIDDGGGDDGILIEWCLIPTLV
-345 VTDFANSNEPEGNGM
+345 D
-360 GTDDVVQML
+360 
-369 ISEDN
+369 
-374 GATWTPLMTYDV
+374 
-386 TNIPSHLGQT
+386 
-396 EIVDLSSYTGN
+396 
-407 AVFAIWATDGTVSD
+407 
-421 SEDYDFFFDEFIVRV
+421 
-436 PPACEVP
+436 PPACEAP
-443 TNLVADNIVS
+443 ENLITDNIDAVS
-453 TSADL
+453 ANL
-458 SWDEVTAAN
+458 SWDEVAAAN

-477 GEDPTDTA
+477 GEDPADSA

-498 EVTATATGLTPETD
+498 EVTATATGLAPETD

-524 NISEYSDIVEITTLP
+524 SISEYSDLVEFTTLP
-539 TCPSVSNLTVDS
+539 TCPAVSNLTVDS

-557 AISWDAVAN
+557 TISWDAVAN

-590 ETVTDVTLVISTLEA
+590 ETVTDVTLVISTLDA
-605 ANSYDVYVTVDCGT
+605 ANSYDVYVTADCGT

-717 DGSLIFEFVS
+717 DGSLIFEFIS

-769 EEANASNGYTWVVMS
+769 EEANASNGYTWVVMA

-837 SNIAEFTT
+837 SDIAEFTT

-909 ASVSGLSEN
+909 ASVSGLTEN

-1025 FDLSGGTYQLVYNVA
+1025 FDLSGDTYELVYNVA

-1182 MAGTYTFGP
+1182 MTGTYTFGP
-1191 YASGTDVLMTLGG
+1191 YASSTDVLMTLGG

-1209 NIDETV
+1209 NIDEIV

-1237 FEDFPVTGNNIGATD
+1237 FEDFPVNGNNIGATD

-1258 SCGAAGFNGG
+1258 SCGAFGFNGG

-1283 IEMQSAAGSSITD
+1283 IETLSASGSPIGDT
-1296 ATMDVF
+1296 TIDVY

-1310 PVDCDDDGGEGLFPI
+1310 AVACDDDGGEGAFSL

-1342 WEYGNNVTGEFQIAA
+1342 WEYGNNAFGEFQISA

-1391 EVTNVSV
+1391 EVTNVSI

-1406 LSTKTQNMINV
+1406 LSTKTQNMICLLYT
-1417 SDLSTGMY
+1417 SPSPRDRG
-1425 VVTIDNNGVKKT
+1425 
-1437 MRFIKE
+1437 

>member
-25 ESQLFISMS
+25 ESQLFITTSDGS
-34 GGLYASERWVSVT
+34 YPSEQWVSVT
-47 SEPDGAGTVIFAQ
+47 SEPNGAGTVIYAQ
-60 GDGTYGNGSGNLTNE
+60 GDGTYGNESGDLTNE

-92 YDDSWNGG
+92 FADSWNGG

-106 ASGNVVANNGGVT
+106 ASGTVIANNSGVS
-119 PDDGNDED
+119 PDDGTDED
-127 ESGSAFGN
+127 ASGAFGN

-145 AFSYTPPACVT
+145 AFSYTPPACAAPANALISDVT
-156 PSNTLVENVTA
+156 PYTA
-167 TTADFSW
+167 VFSW
-174 NEEASATLG
+174 DEEPAATLG
-183 YDWRVMNEGEDPDD
+183 YDWRIMNEGEDPDD

-209 TSSDTTITISGLSA
+209 TSSDTSVNITGLSDS
-223 EVTYDAY
+223 VTYDAY

-235 DTNGFSAYSSVV
+235 DTNGFSDYSGVV
-247 SFTTP
+247 SFSTP
-252 CAVQV
+252 FDNGCGA
-257 PDYTET
+257 YTSSPNLTIDDDNDPEDII
-263 FNGGVIAPDCWLEA
+263 VV
-277 GSGDPS
+277 SG
-283 TGPMDLGSGLWNDD
+283 TGPQVLSDLNVALKIDHTWLSDLDITLTSPSGNSIEIISDLCG
-297 DYLNDT
+297 LNDNFDIVLDDEGEDFACGTPT
-303 VASGGSDNSA
+303 VGVFIPEG
-313 SINLYTNNREDW
+313 L
-325 LISPTFDLS
+325 LS
-334 GGTYQLVYNVA
+334 GFDGEVFDGDWTLSIIDDGGGDDGILIEWCLIPTLV
-345 VTDFANSNEPEGNGM
+345 D
-360 GTDDVVQML
+360 
-369 ISEDN
+369 
-374 GATWTPLMTYDV
+374 
-386 TNIPSHLGQT
+386 
-396 EIVDLSSYTGN
+396 
-407 AVFAIWATDGTVSD
+407 
-421 SEDYDFFFDEFIVRV
+421 
-436 PPACEVP
+436 PPACEAP
-443 TNLVADNIVS
+443 ENLITDNIDAVS
-453 TSADL
+453 ANL
-458 SWDEVTAAN
+458 SWDEVAAAN

-477 GEDPTDTA
+477 GEDPADSA

-498 EVTATATGLTPETD
+498 EVTATATGLAPETD

-524 NISEYSDIVEITTLP
+524 SISEYSDLVEFTTLP
-539 TCPSVSNLTVDS
+539 TCPAVSNLTVDS

-557 AISWDAVAN
+557 TISWDAVAN

-590 ETVTDVTLVISTLEA
+590 ETVTDVTLVISTLDA
-605 ANSYDVYVTVDCGT
+605 ANSYDVYVTADCGT

-717 DGSLIFEFVS
+717 DGSLIFEFIS

-769 EEANASNGYTWVVMS
+769 EEANASNGYTWVVMA

-837 SNIAEFTT
+837 SDIAEFTT

-909 ASVSGLSEN
+909 ASVSGLTEN

-1025 FDLSGGTYQLVYNVA
+1025 FDLSGDTYELVYNVA

-1182 MAGTYTFGP
+1182 MTGTYTFGP
-1191 YASGTDVLMTLGG
+1191 YASSTDVLMTLGG

-1209 NIDETV
+1209 NIDEIV

-1237 FEDFPVTGNNIGATD
+1237 FEDFPVNGNNIGATD

-1258 SCGAAGFNGG
+1258 SCGAFGFNGG

-1283 IEMQSAAGSSITD
+1283 IETLSASGSPIGDT
-1296 ATMDVF
+1296 TIDVY

-1310 PVDCDDDGGEGLFPI
+1310 AVACDDDGGEGAFSL

-1342 WEYGNNVTGEFQIAA
+1342 WEYGNNAFGEFQISA

-1391 EVTNVSV
+1391 EVTNVSI

>member
-1 MRKITL
+1 MIANN
-7 LLLMMLSV
+7 S
-15 FYGSAQCNPG
+15 G
-25 ESQLFISMS
+25 ES
-34 GGLYASERWVSVT
+34 
-47 SEPDGAGTVIFAQ
+47 PD
-60 GDGTYGNGSGNLTNE
+60 DGTDE
-75 PFCVT
+75 
-80 DGETYYINAYDS
+80 
-92 YDDSWNGG
+92 
-100 VYTITD
+100 D
-106 ASGNVVANNGGVT
+106 ASG
-119 PDDGNDED
+119 
-127 ESGSAFGN
+127 AFGN

-145 AFSYTPPACVT
+145 AFSYTPPACAAPANALISDVT
-156 PSNTLVENVTA
+156 PYTA
-167 TTADFSW
+167 VFSW
-174 NEEASATLG
+174 DEEPAATLG
-183 YDWRVMNEGEDPDD
+183 YDWRIMNEGEDPDD

-209 TSSDTTITISGLSA
+209 TSSDTSVNITGLSDY
-223 EVTYDAY
+223 VTYDAY

-235 DTNGFSAYSSVV
+235 DTNGFSDYSGVV

-252 CAVQV
+252 FDNGCGA
-257 PDYTET
+257 YTSSPNLTIDDDNDPEDII
-263 FNGGVIAPDCWLEA
+263 VV
-277 GSGDPS
+277 SG
-283 TGPMDLGSGLWNDD
+283 TGPQVLSDLNVALKIDHTWLSDLDITLTSPSGNSIEIISDLCG
-297 DYLNDT
+297 LNDNFDIVLDDEGEDFACGTPT
-303 VASGGSDNSA
+303 VGVFIPEG
-313 SINLYTNNREDW
+313 L
-325 LISPTFDLS
+325 LS
-334 GGTYQLVYNVA
+334 GFDGEVFDGDWTLSIIDDGGGDDGILIEWCLIPTLV
-345 VTDFANSNEPEGNGM
+345 D
-360 GTDDVVQML
+360 
-369 ISEDN
+369 
-374 GATWTPLMTYDV
+374 
-386 TNIPSHLGQT
+386 
-396 EIVDLSSYTGN
+396 
-407 AVFAIWATDGTVSD
+407 
-421 SEDYDFFFDEFIVRV
+421 
-436 PPACEVP
+436 PPACEAP
-443 TNLVADNIVS
+443 ENLITDNIDAVS
-453 TSADL
+453 ANL
-458 SWDEVTAAN
+458 SWDEVAAAN

-477 GEDPTDTA
+477 GEDPADSA

-498 EVTATATGLTPETD
+498 EVTATATGLAPETD

-524 NISEYSDIVEITTLP
+524 SISEYSDLVEFTTLP
-539 TCPSVSNLTVDS
+539 TCPAVSNLTVDS

-557 AISWDAVAN
+557 TISWDAVAN

-605 ANSYDVYVTVDCGT
+605 ANSYDVYVTADCGT
-619 EDGQSTSEMI
+619 GDGQSTSEMI

-710 VYTSEAA
+710 VYTSEAT

-758 VTAFTADLSWD
+758 VTAFTADLSWE
-769 EEANASNGYTWVVMS
+769 EEANASNGYTWVVMA

-837 SNIAEFTT
+837 SDIAEFTT

-909 ASVSGLSEN
+909 ASFSGLSEN

-959 DGGVVAPD
+959 DDGVVAPD

-1025 FDLSGGTYQLVYNVA
+1025 FDLSGDTYELVYNVA

-1130 TPLNCESPVAE
+1130 TPLNCEAPVAE

-1182 MAGTYTFGP
+1182 MTGTYTFGP
-1191 YASGTDVLMTLGG
+1191 YASSTDVLMTLGG

-1209 NIDETV
+1209 NIDEIV

-1224 ECDVATDLTVGQD
+1224 DCDVATDLTVGQD
-1237 FEDFPVTGNNIGATD
+1237 FEDFPVNGNNIGATD

-1258 SCGAAGFNGG
+1258 SCGAFGFNGG

-1283 IEMQSAAGSSITD
+1283 IETLSASGSPIGDT
-1296 ATMDVF
+1296 TIDVY

-1310 PVDCDDDGGEGLFPI
+1310 AVACDDDGGEGAFSL

-1342 WEYGNNVTGEFQIAA
+1342 WEYGNNAFGEFQISA

-1391 EVTNVSV
+1391 EVTNVSI

>member
-25 ESQLFISMS
+25 ESQLFITTS
-34 GGLYASERWVSVT
+34 GGSFPSEQWVSVT
-47 SEPDGAGTVIFAQ
+47 SEPDGAGTVIYAQ
-60 GDGTYGNGSGNLTNE
+60 GDGTYGNGSGDLTNE
-75 PFCVT
+75 PFCAT

-92 YDDSWNGG
+92 YADSWDGG

-106 ASGNVVANNGGVT
+106 ASGTVIANNSGES
-119 PDDGNDED
+119 PDDGTDED
-127 ESGSAFGN
+127 ASGAFGN

-145 AFSYTPPACVT
+145 AFSYTPPACAAPANALISDVT
-156 PSNTLVENVTA
+156 PYTA
-167 TTADFSW
+167 VFSW
-174 NEEASATLG
+174 DEEPAATLG
-183 YDWRVMNEGEDPDD
+183 YDWRIMNEGEDPDD
-197 ANNTPVAEGTTM
+197 ANNSPVAEGTTM
-209 TSSDTTITISGLSA
+209 TSSDTSVNITGLSDY
-223 EVTYDAY
+223 VTYDAY

-235 DTNGFSAYSSVV
+235 DTNGFSDYSGVV

-252 CAVQV
+252 FDNGCGA
-257 PDYTET
+257 YTSSPNLTIDDVNDPEDII
-263 FNGGVIAPDCWLEA
+263 VV
-277 GSGDPS
+277 SG
-283 TGPMDLGSGLWNDD
+283 TGPQVLSDLNVALKIDHTWLSDLDITLTSPSGNSIEIISDLCG
-297 DYLNDT
+297 LNDNFDIVLDDEGEDFACGTPT
-303 VASGGSDNSA
+303 VGVFIPEG
-313 SINLYTNNREDW
+313 L
-325 LISPTFDLS
+325 LS
-334 GGTYQLVYNVA
+334 GFDGEVFDGDWTLSIIDDGGGDDGILIEWCLIPTLV
-345 VTDFANSNEPEGNGM
+345 D
-360 GTDDVVQML
+360 
-369 ISEDN
+369 
-374 GATWTPLMTYDV
+374 
-386 TNIPSHLGQT
+386 
-396 EIVDLSSYTGN
+396 
-407 AVFAIWATDGTVSD
+407 
-421 SEDYDFFFDEFIVRV
+421 
-436 PPACEVP
+436 PPACQAPE
-443 TNLVADNIVS
+443 NLITDNIDS

-498 EVTATATGLTPETD
+498 EVTATATGLTPDTD

-518 SNCGTD
+518 SNCGPD
-524 NISEYSDIVEITTLP
+524 NISEYSDLVEITTLP

-557 AISWDAVAN
+557 TISWDAVAN

-605 ANSYDVYVTVDCGT
+605 ANSYDVYVTADCGT

-727 STVVP
+727 STVIP

-769 EEANASNGYTWVVMS
+769 EEANASNGYTWVVMA

-909 ASVSGLSEN
+909 ASFSGLSEN
-918 TEYDAY
+918 TEYDVY

-1025 FDLSGGTYQLVYNVA
+1025 FDLSGDTYELVYNVA

-1130 TPLNCESPVAE
+1130 TPLNCEPPVAE

-1182 MAGTYTFGP
+1182 MTGTYTFGP
-1191 YASGTDVLMTLGG
+1191 YASSTDVLMTLGG

-1209 NIDETV
+1209 NIDEIV

-1237 FEDFPVTGNNIGATD
+1237 FEDFPVNGNNIGATD

-1258 SCGAAGFNGG
+1258 SCGAIGFNGG

-1283 IEMQSAAGSSITD
+1283 IETLSASGSPIGDT
-1296 ATMDVF
+1296 TIDVY

-1310 PVDCDDDGGEGLFPI
+1310 AVACDDDGGEGAFSL

-1342 WEYGNNVTGEFQIAA
+1342 WEYGNNAFGEFQISA

-1391 EVTNVSV
+1391 EVTNVSI

>member
-25 ESQLFISMS
+25 ESQLFITTSDGS
-34 GGLYASERWVSVT
+34 YPSEQWVSVT
-47 SEPDGAGTVIFAQ
+47 SEPDGAGTVIYAQ
-60 GDGTYGNGSGNLTNE
+60 GDGTYGNGSGDLTNE

-92 YDDSWNGG
+92 FADSWNGG

-106 ASGNVVANNGGVT
+106 ASGTVIANNSGVS
-119 PDDGNDED
+119 PDDGTDED
-127 ESGSAFGN
+127 ASGAFGN

-145 AFSYTPPACVT
+145 AFSYTPPACAAPANALISDVT
-156 PSNTLVENVTA
+156 PYTA
-167 TTADFSW
+167 VFSW
-174 NEEASATLG
+174 DEEPAATLG
-183 YDWRVMNEGEDPDD
+183 YDWRIMNEGEDPDD

-209 TSSDTTITISGLSA
+209 TSSDTSVNITGLSDS
-223 EVTYDAY
+223 VTYDAY

-235 DTNGFSAYSSVV
+235 DTNGFSDYSGVV
-247 SFTTP
+247 SFSTP
-252 CAVQV
+252 FDNGCGA
-257 PDYTET
+257 YTSSPNLTIDDDNDPEDII
-263 FNGGVIAPDCWLEA
+263 VV
-277 GSGDPS
+277 SG
-283 TGPMDLGSGLWNDD
+283 TGPQVLSDLNVALKIDHTWLSDLDITLTSPSGNSIEIISDLCG
-297 DYLNDT
+297 LNDNFDIVLDDEGEDFACGTPT
-303 VASGGSDNSA
+303 VGVFIPEG
-313 SINLYTNNREDW
+313 L
-325 LISPTFDLS
+325 LS
-334 GGTYQLVYNVA
+334 GFDGEVFDGDWTLSIIDDGGGDDGILIEWCLIPTLV
-345 VTDFANSNEPEGNGM
+345 D
-360 GTDDVVQML
+360 
-369 ISEDN
+369 
-374 GATWTPLMTYDV
+374 
-386 TNIPSHLGQT
+386 
-396 EIVDLSSYTGN
+396 
-407 AVFAIWATDGTVSD
+407 
-421 SEDYDFFFDEFIVRV
+421 
-436 PPACEVP
+436 PPACEAP
-443 TNLVADNIVS
+443 ENLITDNIDAVS
-453 TSADL
+453 ANL
-458 SWDEVTAAN
+458 SWDEVAAAN

-477 GEDPTDTA
+477 GEDPADSA

-498 EVTATATGLTPETD
+498 EVTATATGLAPETD

-524 NISEYSDIVEITTLP
+524 SISEYSDLVEFTTLP
-539 TCPSVSNLTVDS
+539 TCPAVSNLTVDS

-557 AISWDAVAN
+557 TISWDAVAN

-590 ETVTDVTLVISTLEA
+590 ETVTDVTLVISTLDA
-605 ANSYDVYVTVDCGT
+605 ANSYDVYVTADCGA

-717 DGSLIFEFVS
+717 DGSLIFEFIS

-769 EEANASNGYTWVVMS
+769 EEANASNGYTWVVMA

-1025 FDLSGGTYQLVYNVA
+1025 FDLSGDTYELVYNVA

>member
-25 ESQLFISMS
+25 ESQLFITTS
-34 GGLYASERWVSVT
+34 GGPYPSEQWVSVT
-47 SEPDGAGTVIFAQ
+47 SEPDGAGTVIYAQ
-60 GDGTYGNGSGNLTNE
+60 GDGTYGNESGDLTNE

-92 YDDSWNGG
+92 FADSWNGG

-106 ASGNVVANNGGVT
+106 ASGTVIANNSGVS
-119 PDDGNDED
+119 PDDGTDED
-127 ESGSAFGN
+127 ASGAFGN

-145 AFSYTPPACVT
+145 AFSYTPPACAAPANALISDVT
-156 PSNTLVENVTA
+156 PYTA
-167 TTADFSW
+167 VFSW
-174 NEEASATLG
+174 DEEPAATLG
-183 YDWRVMNEGEDPDD
+183 YDWRIMNEGEDPDD

-209 TSSDTTITISGLSA
+209 TSSDTSVNITGLSDS
-223 EVTYDAY
+223 VTYDAY

-235 DTNGFSAYSSVV
+235 DTNGFSDYSGVV
-247 SFTTP
+247 SFSTP
-252 CAVQV
+252 FDNGCGA
-257 PDYTET
+257 YTSSPNLTIDDDNDPEDII
-263 FNGGVIAPDCWLEA
+263 VV
-277 GSGDPS
+277 SG
-283 TGPMDLGSGLWNDD
+283 TGPQVLSDLNVALKIDHTWLSDLDITLTSPSGNSIEIISDLCG
-297 DYLNDT
+297 LNDNFDIVLDDEGEDFACGTPT
-303 VASGGSDNSA
+303 VGVFIPEG
-313 SINLYTNNREDW
+313 L
-325 LISPTFDLS
+325 LS
-334 GGTYQLVYNVA
+334 GFDGEVFDGDWTLSIIDDGGGDDGILIEWCLIPTLV
-345 VTDFANSNEPEGNGM
+345 D
-360 GTDDVVQML
+360 
-369 ISEDN
+369 
-374 GATWTPLMTYDV
+374 
-386 TNIPSHLGQT
+386 
-396 EIVDLSSYTGN
+396 
-407 AVFAIWATDGTVSD
+407 
-421 SEDYDFFFDEFIVRV
+421 
-436 PPACEVP
+436 PPACEAP
-443 TNLVADNIVS
+443 ENLITDNIDAVS
-453 TSADL
+453 ANL
-458 SWDEVTAAN
+458 SWDEVAAAN

-477 GEDPTDTA
+477 GEDPADSA

-498 EVTATATGLTPETD
+498 EVTATATGLAPETD

-524 NISEYSDIVEITTLP
+524 SISEYSDLVEFTTLP
-539 TCPSVSNLTVDS
+539 TCPAVSNLTVDS

-557 AISWDAVAN
+557 TISWDAVAN

-590 ETVTDVTLVISTLEA
+590 ETVTDVTLVISTLDA
-605 ANSYDVYVTVDCGT
+605 ANSYDVYVTADCGT

-717 DGSLIFEFVS
+717 DGSLIFEFIS

-769 EEANASNGYTWVVMS
+769 EEANASNGYTWVVMA

-837 SNIAEFTT
+837 SDIAEFTT

-909 ASVSGLSEN
+909 ASVSGLTEN

-1025 FDLSGGTYQLVYNVA
+1025 FDLSGDTYELVYNVA

-1182 MAGTYTFGP
+1182 MTGTYTFGP
-1191 YASGTDVLMTLGG
+1191 YASSTDVLMTLGG

-1209 NIDETV
+1209 NIDEIV

-1237 FEDFPVTGNNIGATD
+1237 FEDFPVNGNNIGATD

-1258 SCGAAGFNGG
+1258 SCGAFGFNGG

-1283 IEMQSAAGSSITD
+1283 IETLSASGSPIGDT
-1296 ATMDVF
+1296 TIDVY

-1310 PVDCDDDGGEGLFPI
+1310 AVACDDDGGEGAFSL

-1342 WEYGNNVTGEFQIAA
+1342 WEYGNNAFGEFQISA

-1391 EVTNVSV
+1391 EVTNVSI

>member
-1 MRKITL
+1 MKKITL

-25 ESQLFISMS
+25 ESQLFITMS
-34 GGLYASERWVSVT
+34 GGSFPSERWVSVT

-60 GDGTYGNGSGNLTNE
+60 GNGTYGDSSGNLTNE

-106 ASGNVVANNGGVT
+106 ASGNVVANNGGVS

-127 ESGSAFGN
+127 EDSIFGD

-145 AFSYTPPACVT
+145 AFSYTPPACAAPANALISDVT
-156 PSNTLVENVTA
+156 SNTAV
-167 TTADFSW
+167 FSW
-174 NEEASATLG
+174 DEEAGATLG
-183 YDWRVMNEGEDPDD
+183 YDWRIMNEGEDPDD
-197 ANNTPVAEGTTM
+197 ANNTPVAEGITM
-209 TSSDTTITISGLSA
+209 TSSDISVNVSGLMST
-223 EVTYDAY
+223 VTYDAY

-235 DTNGFSAYSSVV
+235 DTNGFSDYSAVV

-252 CAVQV
+252 L
-257 PDYTET
+257 D
-263 FNGGVIAPDCWLEA
+263 NGCGAFTSNPGAIIDDTNDPEDIIVV
-277 GSGDPS
+277 SG
-283 TGPMDLGSGLWNDD
+283 TGPQVLSDLNVALRIEHTYLSDLDITLTSPSGNSIELITDICGTNDNFDIVLD
-297 DYLNDT
+297 DEGEAFVCD
-303 VASGGSDNSA
+303 
-313 SINLYTNNREDW
+313 
-325 LISPTFDLS
+325 SPTVGFFIPEGLLS
-334 GGTYQLVYNVA
+334 GFDGEVFDGDWTLSIIDDGGGDDGILIEWCLIPTLV
-345 VTDFANSNEPEGNGM
+345 D
-360 GTDDVVQML
+360 
-369 ISEDN
+369 
-374 GATWTPLMTYDV
+374 
-386 TNIPSHLGQT
+386 
-396 EIVDLSSYTGN
+396 
-407 AVFAIWATDGTVSD
+407 
-421 SEDYDFFFDEFIVRV
+421 
-436 PPACEVP
+436 PPACEAP
-443 TNLVADNIVS
+443 ENLITDNIDAI
-453 TSADL
+453 SANL
-458 SWDEVTAAN
+458 SWDEVAAAN

-477 GEDPTDTA
+477 GEDPADSA
-485 NTPVATG
+485 NTPIATG

-498 EVTATATGLTPETD
+498 EVTATATGLAPETD

-524 NISEYSDIVEITTLP
+524 SISEYSDLVEFTTLP
-539 TCPSVSNLTVDS
+539 TCPAVSNLTVDS

-557 AISWDAVAN
+557 TISWDAVAN

-605 ANSYDVYVTVDCGT
+605 ANSYDVYVTADCGT

-717 DGSLIFEFVS
+717 DGSLIFEFIS

-769 EEANASNGYTWVVMS
+769 EEANASNGYTWVVMA

-837 SNIAEFTT
+837 SDIAEFTT

-909 ASVSGLSEN
+909 ASVSGLTEN

-959 DGGVVAPD
+959 DDGVVAPD

-1025 FDLSGGTYQLVYNVA
+1025 FDLSGDTYELVYNVA

-1066 EDNGATWTPLMTY
+1066 EDNGATWIPLMTY

-1130 TPLNCESPVAE
+1130 TPLNCEPPVAE

-1182 MAGTYTFGP
+1182 MTGTYTFGP
-1191 YASGTDVLMTLGG
+1191 YASSTDVLMTLGG

-1209 NIDETV
+1209 NIDEIV

-1237 FEDFPVTGNNIGATD
+1237 FEDFPVNGNNIGATD

-1310 PVDCDDDGGEGLFPI
+1310 PVDCDDDGGEGFFPI

-1391 EVTNVSV
+1391 EVTNVSI

>member
-25 ESQLFISMS
+25 ESQLFITTSDGS
-34 GGLYASERWVSVT
+34 YPSEQWVSVT
-47 SEPDGAGTVIFAQ
+47 SEPDGAGTVIYAQ
-60 GDGTYGNGSGNLTNE
+60 GDGTYGNGSGDLTNE

-92 YDDSWNGG
+92 FADSWNGG

-106 ASGNVVANNGGVT
+106 ASGTVIANNSGVS
-119 PDDGNDED
+119 PDDGTDED
-127 ESGSAFGN
+127 ASGAFGN

-145 AFSYTPPACVT
+145 AFSYTPPACAAPANALISDVT
-156 PSNTLVENVTA
+156 PYTA
-167 TTADFSW
+167 VFSW
-174 NEEASATLG
+174 DEEPAATLG
-183 YDWRVMNEGEDPDD
+183 YDWRIMNEGEDPDD

-209 TSSDTTITISGLSA
+209 TSSDTSVNITGLSDS
-223 EVTYDAY
+223 VTYDAY

-235 DTNGFSAYSSVV
+235 DTNGFSDYSGVV
-247 SFTTP
+247 SFSTP
-252 CAVQV
+252 FDNGCGA
-257 PDYTET
+257 YTSSPNLTIDDDNDPEDII
-263 FNGGVIAPDCWLEA
+263 VV
-277 GSGDPS
+277 SG
-283 TGPMDLGSGLWNDD
+283 TGPQVLSDLNVALKIDHTWLSDLDITLTSPSGNSIEIISDLCG
-297 DYLNDT
+297 LNDNFDIVLDDEGEDFACDTPT
-303 VASGGSDNSA
+303 VGVFIPEG
-313 SINLYTNNREDW
+313 L
-325 LISPTFDLS
+325 LS
-334 GGTYQLVYNVA
+334 GFDGEVFDGDWTLSIIDDGGGDDGILIEWCLIPTLV
-345 VTDFANSNEPEGNGM
+345 D
-360 GTDDVVQML
+360 
-369 ISEDN
+369 
-374 GATWTPLMTYDV
+374 
-386 TNIPSHLGQT
+386 
-396 EIVDLSSYTGN
+396 
-407 AVFAIWATDGTVSD
+407 
-421 SEDYDFFFDEFIVRV
+421 
-436 PPACEVP
+436 PPACQAPE
-443 TNLVADNIVS
+443 NLITDNIDS

-524 NISEYSDIVEITTLP
+524 NISEYSDLVEITTLP

-557 AISWDAVAN
+557 TISWDAVAN

-579 ADPETATAVYS
+579 ADPETASAVYS

-605 ANSYDVYVTVDCGT
+605 ANSYDVYVTADCGT

-769 EEANASNGYTWVVMS
+769 EEANASNGYTWVVMA

-884 LDGEDPTDTANT
+884 LDGEDPTDDANT

-959 DGGVVAPD
+959 DDGVVAPD

-1025 FDLSGGTYQLVYNVA
+1025 FDLSGDTYELVYNVA

-1237 FEDFPVTGNNIGATD
+1237 FEDFPVNGNNIGATD

-1258 SCGAAGFNGG
+1258 SCGAIGFNGG

-1357 YNANVVGVEDINENA
+1357 YNANVVGVEDINPNA

-1391 EVTNVSV
+1391 EVTNVSI

-1425 VVTIDNNGVKKT
+1425 VVTIDNNGVKNT

>member
-25 ESQLFISMS
+25 ESQLFITTS
-34 GGLYASERWVSVT
+34 GGSFPSEQWVSVT
-47 SEPDGAGTVIFAQ
+47 SEPDGAGTVIYAQ

-75 PFCVT
+75 PFCAT

-92 YDDSWNGG
+92 YADSWNGG

-106 ASGNVVANNGGVT
+106 ASGNVVANNGGVS
-119 PDDGNDED
+119 PDDGTDED
-127 ESGSAFGN
+127 ASGAFGN

-167 TTADFSW
+167 TTAEFSW
-174 NEEASATLG
+174 NEEVSATLG

-277 GSGDPS
+277 GSGDPT

-303 VASGGSDNSA
+303 LASGGSDNSA

-374 GATWTPLMTYDV
+374 GATWSPLMTYDV

-396 EIVDLSSYTGN
+396 EIVDLSGYTGN

-443 TNLVADNIVS
+443 TNLVADNIGS

-557 AISWDAVAN
+557 TISWDAVAN

-605 ANSYDVYVTVDCGT
+605 ANSYDVYVTADCGT

-696 GFQLIPDLADGETL
+696 GFQLIPDTDDGETL

-717 DGSLIFEFVS
+717 DGSLIFEFIS

-769 EEANASNGYTWVVMS
+769 EEANASNGYTWVVMA

-837 SNIAEFTT
+837 SNVAEFTT

-859 VTVTGA
+859 VSVTGA

-944 TTPCAIVIPNYTEDF
+944 TTPCAIIIPNYTEDF

-995 NDTVASGGSDNSASI
+995 NDTVASGNSDNSASI

-1025 FDLSGGTYQLVYNVA
+1025 FDLSGDSYELVYNVA

-1085 SHLGQTEIVDLS
+1085 SHLGQTEIIDLS

-1115 DSEDYDFF
+1115 DPEDYDFF

-1224 ECDVATDLTVGQD
+1224 ECDVAIDLTVGQD

-1258 SCGAAGFNGG
+1258 SCSAFGFNGG

-1283 IEMQSAAGSSITD
+1283 IEMQSAAGSAITD

-1357 YNANVVGVEDINENA
+1357 YNANVVGVEDINPNT

-1391 EVTNVSV
+1391 EVTNVSI

-1406 LSTKTQNMINV
+1406 LSTKTQNMVNV

>member
-25 ESQLFISMS
+25 ESQLFITTS
-34 GGLYASERWVSVT
+34 GGSFPSEQWVSVT
-47 SEPDGAGTVIFAQ
+47 SEPDGAGTVIYAQ
-60 GDGTYGNGSGNLTNE
+60 GDGTYGNGSGDLTNE
-75 PFCVT
+75 PFCAT

-92 YDDSWNGG
+92 YADSWNGG

-106 ASGNVVANNGGVT
+106 ASGTVIANNSGES
-119 PDDGNDED
+119 PDDGTDED
-127 ESGSAFGN
+127 ASGAFGN

-145 AFSYTPPACVT
+145 AFSYTPPACAAPANALISDVT
-156 PSNTLVENVTA
+156 PYTA
-167 TTADFSW
+167 VFSW
-174 NEEASATLG
+174 DEEPAATLG
-183 YDWRVMNEGEDPDD
+183 YDWRIMNEGEDPDD

-209 TSSDTTITISGLSA
+209 TSSDTSVNITGLSDY
-223 EVTYDAY
+223 VTYDAY

-235 DTNGFSAYSSVV
+235 DTNGFSDYSGVV

-252 CAVQV
+252 FDNGCGA
-257 PDYTET
+257 YTSSPNLTIDDDNDPEDII
-263 FNGGVIAPDCWLEA
+263 VV
-277 GSGDPS
+277 SG
-283 TGPMDLGSGLWNDD
+283 TGPQVLSDLNVALKIDHTWLSDLDITLTSPSGNSIEIISDLCG
-297 DYLNDT
+297 LNDNFDIVLDDEGEDFACGTPT
-303 VASGGSDNSA
+303 VGVFIPEG
-313 SINLYTNNREDW
+313 L
-325 LISPTFDLS
+325 LS
-334 GGTYQLVYNVA
+334 GFDGEVFDGDWTLSIIDDGGGDDGILIEWCLIPTLV
-345 VTDFANSNEPEGNGM
+345 D
-360 GTDDVVQML
+360 
-369 ISEDN
+369 
-374 GATWTPLMTYDV
+374 
-386 TNIPSHLGQT
+386 
-396 EIVDLSSYTGN
+396 
-407 AVFAIWATDGTVSD
+407 
-421 SEDYDFFFDEFIVRV
+421 
-436 PPACEVP
+436 PPACQAPE
-443 TNLVADNIVS
+443 NLITDNIGS

-498 EVTATATGLTPETD
+498 EVTATATGLTPDTD

-524 NISEYSDIVEITTLP
+524 NISEYSDLVEITTLP

-551 VDETSA
+551 ADETSA
-557 AISWDAVAN
+557 TISWDAVAN

-605 ANSYDVYVTVDCGT
+605 ANSYDVYVTADCGT

-648 GIDMDFMNNEDYTV
+648 GIDMDFMNDEDYTV

-717 DGSLIFEFVS
+717 DGSLIFEFIS

-769 EEANASNGYTWVVMS
+769 EEANASNGYTWVVMA

-909 ASVSGLSEN
+909 ASVSGLTEN

-1025 FDLSGGTYQLVYNVA
+1025 FDLSGDTYELVYNVA

-1141 FSTVDS
+1141 FSTIDS

-1224 ECDVATDLTVGQD
+1224 DCDVATDLTVGQD
-1237 FEDFPVTGNNIGATD
+1237 FEDFPVNGNNIGATD

>member
-1 MRKITL
+1 
-7 LLLMMLSV
+7 MMLSV

-25 ESQLFISMS
+25 ESQLFITTS
-34 GGLYASERWVSVT
+34 GGSFPSEQWVSVT
-47 SEPDGAGTVIFAQ
+47 SEPDGAGTVIYAQ
-60 GDGTYGNGSGNLTNE
+60 GDGTYGNGSGDLTNE
-75 PFCVT
+75 PFCAT

-92 YDDSWNGG
+92 YADSWNGG

-106 ASGNVVANNGGVT
+106 ASGTVIANNSGES
-119 PDDGNDED
+119 PDDGTDED
-127 ESGSAFGN
+127 ASGAFGN

-145 AFSYTPPACVT
+145 AFSYTPPACAAPANALISDVT
-156 PSNTLVENVTA
+156 PYTA
-167 TTADFSW
+167 VFSW
-174 NEEASATLG
+174 DEEPAATLG
-183 YDWRVMNEGEDPDD
+183 YDWRIMNEGEDPDD

-209 TSSDTTITISGLSA
+209 TSSDTSVNITGLSDY
-223 EVTYDAY
+223 VTYDAY

-235 DTNGFSAYSSVV
+235 DTNGFSDYSGVV

-252 CAVQV
+252 FDNGCGA
-257 PDYTET
+257 YTSSPNLTIDDDNDPEDII
-263 FNGGVIAPDCWLEA
+263 VV
-277 GSGDPS
+277 SG
-283 TGPMDLGSGLWNDD
+283 TGPQVLSDLNVALKIDHTWLSDLDITLTSPSGNSIEIISDLCG
-297 DYLNDT
+297 LNDNFDIVLDDEGEDFACGTPT
-303 VASGGSDNSA
+303 VGVFIPEG
-313 SINLYTNNREDW
+313 L
-325 LISPTFDLS
+325 LS
-334 GGTYQLVYNVA
+334 GFDGEVFDGDWTLSIIDDGGGDDGILIEWCLIPTLV
-345 VTDFANSNEPEGNGM
+345 D
-360 GTDDVVQML
+360 
-369 ISEDN
+369 
-374 GATWTPLMTYDV
+374 
-386 TNIPSHLGQT
+386 
-396 EIVDLSSYTGN
+396 
-407 AVFAIWATDGTVSD
+407 
-421 SEDYDFFFDEFIVRV
+421 
-436 PPACEVP
+436 PPACQAPE
-443 TNLVADNIVS
+443 NLITDNIGS

-498 EVTATATGLTPETD
+498 EVTATATGLTPDTD

-524 NISEYSDIVEITTLP
+524 NISEYSDLVEITTLP

-551 VDETSA
+551 ADETSA
-557 AISWDAVAN
+557 TISWDAVAN

-605 ANSYDVYVTVDCGT
+605 ANSYDVYVTADCGT

-648 GIDMDFMNNEDYTV
+648 GIDMDFMNDEDYTV

-717 DGSLIFEFVS
+717 DGSLIFEFIS

-769 EEANASNGYTWVVMS
+769 EEANASNGYTWVVMA

-909 ASVSGLSEN
+909 ASVSGLTEN

-1025 FDLSGGTYQLVYNVA
+1025 FDLSGDTYELVYNVA

-1141 FSTVDS
+1141 FSTIDS

-1224 ECDVATDLTVGQD
+1224 DCDVATDLTVGQD
-1237 FEDFPVTGNNIGATD
+1237 FEDFPVNGNNIGATD

>member
-25 ESQLFISMS
+25 ESQLFITTSDGS
-34 GGLYASERWVSVT
+34 FPSEQWVSVT
-47 SEPDGAGTVIFAQ
+47 SEPDGAGTVIYAQ
-60 GDGTYGNGSGNLTNE
+60 GDGTYGNGSGDLTNE

-92 YDDSWNGG
+92 FADSWNGG

-106 ASGNVVANNGGVT
+106 ASGTVIANNSGES
-119 PDDGNDED
+119 PDDGTDED
-127 ESGSAFGN
+127 ASGAFGN

-145 AFSYTPPACVT
+145 AFSYTPPACAAPANALISDVT
-156 PSNTLVENVTA
+156 PYTA
-167 TTADFSW
+167 VFSW
-174 NEEASATLG
+174 DEEPAATLG
-183 YDWRVMNEGEDPDD
+183 YDWRIMNEGEDPDD

-209 TSSDTTITISGLSA
+209 TSSDTSVNITGLSDY
-223 EVTYDAY
+223 VTYDAY

-235 DTNGFSAYSSVV
+235 DTNGFSDYSGVV

-252 CAVQV
+252 FDNGCGA
-257 PDYTET
+257 YTSSPNLTIDDDNDPEDII
-263 FNGGVIAPDCWLEA
+263 VV
-277 GSGDPS
+277 SG
-283 TGPMDLGSGLWNDD
+283 TGPQVLSDLNVALKIDHTWLSDLDITLTSPSGNSIEIISDLCG
-297 DYLNDT
+297 LNDNFDIVLDDEGEDFACGTPT
-303 VASGGSDNSA
+303 VGVFIPEG
-313 SINLYTNNREDW
+313 L
-325 LISPTFDLS
+325 LS
-334 GGTYQLVYNVA
+334 GFDGEVFDGDWTLSIIDDGGGDDGILIEWCLIPTLV
-345 VTDFANSNEPEGNGM
+345 D
-360 GTDDVVQML
+360 
-369 ISEDN
+369 
-374 GATWTPLMTYDV
+374 
-386 TNIPSHLGQT
+386 
-396 EIVDLSSYTGN
+396 
-407 AVFAIWATDGTVSD
+407 
-421 SEDYDFFFDEFIVRV
+421 
-436 PPACEVP
+436 PPACEAP
-443 TNLVADNIVS
+443 ENLITDNIDAVS
-453 TSADL
+453 ANL
-458 SWDEVTAAN
+458 SWDEVAAAN

-477 GEDPTDTA
+477 GEDPADSA

-524 NISEYSDIVEITTLP
+524 SISEYSDLVEFTTLP
-539 TCPSVSNLTVDS
+539 TCPAVSNLTVDS

-557 AISWDAVAN
+557 TISWDAVAN

-605 ANSYDVYVTVDCGT
+605 ANSYDVYVTADCGT

-696 GFQLIPDLADGETL
+696 GFQLIPDLADGETI

-769 EEANASNGYTWVVMS
+769 EEANASNGYTWVVMA

-837 SNIAEFTT
+837 SDIAEFTT

-909 ASVSGLSEN
+909 ASVSGLTEN

-959 DGGVVAPD
+959 DDGVVAPV

-1025 FDLSGGTYQLVYNVA
+1025 FDLSGDTYELVYNVA

-1224 ECDVATDLTVGQD
+1224 DCDVATDLTVGQD

-1258 SCGAAGFNGG
+1258 SCGAFGFNGG

-1357 YNANVVGVEDINENA
+1357 YNANVVGVEDINPNA

-1391 EVTNVSV
+1391 EVTNVSI